1 VPESSRKLPFE
12 QIKIK
17 EMRKIF
23 VVILGCTFLLLIGYA
38 GYLSYSKAKESRLMA
53 MSRSFMNQG
62 EWRKARLDLSEV
74 LHIDPRNVEATRM
87 MADLASRDPVPGELS
102 WRKRVVELD
111 PGSAKDLTALAMAAV
126 KAGDLALATNSLA
139 QVVAADQKNAEY
151 QNAVGVVAIAE
162 HEPALAEASFQAA
175 TTLDP
180 TNEVPRLNLAV
191 LRLHSTNQISV
202 AQARQELTSLADGP
216 DRNFHC
222 QALRELIADAFV
234 HERFNSAF
242 DLSRRL
248 LAEPDARFSDRILQL
263 SILQQIRSPE
273 LPSALAATQAAAGQD
288 TARINELAQWEM
300 KNRSPQETL
309 GWINRLPG
317 AIQTNQPVAM
327 LAAECRLV
335 QRDWPGL
342 DESLRTQNWG
352 ALEFVRHAMRAR
364 ALFGE
369 QQIAGKTAE
378 WDEARQTAGTG
389 IKNLTVLLE
398 LSTQWN
404 WPVEKTDLLSS
415 ILKHHPEAKWA
426 VPLLVN
432 ELAASGRT
440 RALMTLFQQQV
451 DQDPSDLQAKNN
463 LAMTALLLNAVELRP
478 FELAR
483 QVYEMEPTNISYA
496 STYAFSLYQQKKWA
510 EALNAFA
517 PFDSKTLA
525 NPEVAGY
532 YGLALQA
539 NGHPRQAKEYLDR
552 AAHSQ
557 RLLPEERNLFIGAP

>member
-1 VPESSRKLPFE
+1 
-12 QIKIK
+12 
-17 EMRKIF
+17 MRKIF
-23 VVILGCTFLLLIGYA
+23 AIGLGCIFLLLIGYA
-38 GYLSYSKAKESRLMA
+38 AYLSYSKAKESRLMV

-62 EWRKARLDLSEV
+62 EWREARLGLAEV
-74 LHIDPRNVEATRM
+74 LHLDPRNLEATRM
-87 MADLASRDPVPGELS
+87 MAELASRDPVPSELS

-111 PGSAKDLTALAMAAV
+111 SGSSKDLTALAMAAI

-139 QVVAADQKNAEY
+139 RVVAADQKTAEY

-162 HEPALAEASFQAA
+162 HQPDLAETSFQAA
-175 TTLDP
+175 ARLDP

-191 LRLHSTNQISV
+191 LRLHSTNQVSV
-202 AQARQELTSLADGP
+202 AQAREELTSLADGP

-234 HERFNSAF
+234 HSQFKSAF
-242 DLSRRL
+242 GLSRRL
-248 LAEPDARFSDRILQL
+248 LAEPESQFSDRILQI
-263 SILQQIRSPE
+263 SILQQIHGPE
-273 LPSALAATQAAAGQD
+273 LASALAATQAAAGQD

-300 KNRSPQETL
+300 KNLSPQETL
-309 GWINRLPG
+309 SWINRLP
-317 AIQTNQPVAM
+317 ATIQTNQPVAM
-327 LAAECRLV
+327 LAAECRLI

-342 DESLRTQNWG
+342 DESLRNQDWG
-352 ALEFVRHAMRAR
+352 PLDFVLHAMRAR

-369 QQIAGKTAE
+369 QQMAGKTAE

-398 LSTQWN
+398 LCTQWN

-432 ELAASGRT
+432 ELASSGRT
-440 RALMTLFQQQV
+440 RALMTLFQQEV

-532 YGLALQA
+532 YGLVLQA
-539 NGHPRQAKEYLDR
+539 NGHPRQAREYLDK
-552 AAHSQ
+552 AVHAQ
-557 RLLPEERNLFIGAP
+557 RLLPEERSLFVGTP